1 MGLGIFGRGYY
12 NDLMSLSLLFTLAI
26 TLLATLLLI
35 GNWLRPDL
43 VALAVMVV
51 LGVSGLVSPEAALAG
66 FSGSAVVTILAVS
79 IIAEGLRETG
89 VAYRLG
95 QQMKRL
101 AGGGEIRVIVV
112 VMLAGATLSL
122 FMNNIAAMAV
132 LLPATLA
139 LSRQTH
145 RSPARLMMP
154 LAFGVIVG
162 GMATLFT
169 TSNIIASS
177 ALREA
182 GLKPFGVLDFLP
194 AGLPLVV
201 LAVLYMLLIG
211 RRLLPKQEAGL
222 ENKQTTRNREDL
234 LAAYRIKESLWAVTV
249 LPGSV
254 MSGLTISQGGWRT
267 QVRLNVLSILRGS
280 KYIPAPLSNTF
291 LLDGDLV
298 ITQGEPDRDM
308 LEKLGLRLEPEQP
321 SRFESSGQEDS
332 VAEIVLVPHS
342 SLEGKS
348 LRELHLREKTGLTVL
363 ALWRSGHPLHIGF
376 ASLPLRVGDALLV
389 QGTVARLRL
398 LHQERDFI
406 ILDED
411 PEAIAR
417 PRRATLAM
425 LIGLGTLAVAVTGW
439 LPISLVSLAG
449 ALAIVLTGCLAAD
462 QAYASIDWKSIF
474 LIAGMWPLS
483 TAIQNSGLSN
493 ALVKGLLGMA
503 GHAGLILLVAVL
515 LLVTMLLTNIL
526 AGQAAAPIILAPIGL
541 SLARATGAD
550 PRMLLMAI
558 ALGCSLAFLT
568 PIGHPVNA
576 IAMSSGNYTFKDFL
590 RVGWPLTALVF
601 LGILLGLHF
610 FWGL

>member
-1 MGLGIFGRGYY
+1 LEIVVRGYY
-12 NDLMSLSLLFTLAI
+12 NDGMSPSILVTLAI
-26 TLLATLLLI
+26 TIVAALLLI

-43 VALAVMVV
+43 VALLV
-51 LGVSGLVSPEAALAG
+51 LVTLGISRLVSPEAALAG
-66 FSGSAVVTILAVS
+66 FSGSAVITILAVS
-79 IIAEGLRETG
+79 IIAEGLRQTG

-101 AGGGEIRVIVV
+101 AGAGETRVILV

-132 LLPATLA
+132 LMPATLGLA
-139 LSRQTH
+139 RQTR

-154 LAFGVIVG
+154 LAYGVIVG

-177 ALREA
+177 TLREA
-182 GLKPFGVLDFLP
+182 GFKPFGVLDFLP
-194 AGLPLVV
+194 VGLPLVV

-211 RRLLPKQEAGL
+211 RRFLPKQAEGV
-222 ENKQTTRNREDL
+222 ENSRTRRTRDEL
-234 LAAYRIKESLWAVTV
+234 LAVYRIEESLWAVTV
-249 LPGSV
+249 LPGSA
-254 MSGLTISQGGWRT
+254 MAGLTLTQGDWRT
-267 QVRLNVLSILRGS
+267 KVRLNVLAIMRGR
-280 KYIPAPLSNTF
+280 KYLPAPPSSTILQ
-291 LLDGDLV
+291 DGDLV
-298 ITQGEPDRDM
+298 ITQGEPDREM
-308 LEKLGLRLEPEQP
+308 LDKLGLRLEPDQP
-321 SRFESSGQEDS
+321 SQFESSGQEDS
-332 VAEIVLVPHS
+332 VAEIVLAPHS
-342 SLEGKS
+342 SLEGKT
-348 LRELHLREKTGLTVL
+348 LRDLHLREKTGLTVL
-363 ALWRSGHPLHIGF
+363 ALWRSGHPIHIGF

-389 QGTVARLRL
+389 QGTVATLRL

-417 PRRATLAM
+417 PRRATLAT
-425 LIGLGTLAVAVTGW
+425 LIGLGTLAVAITGW
-439 LPISLVSLAG
+439 LPIALVGLAG
-449 ALAIVLTGCLAAD
+449 ALAMVLTGCLAVD
-462 QAYASIDWKSIF
+462 QLYASIDWKSIF

-483 TAIQNSGLSN
+483 TAIQTSGLSN
-493 ALVKGLLGMA
+493 ALVKGLLGLA
-503 GHAGLILLVAVL
+503 GHADLILLVIVL
-515 LLVTMLLTNIL
+515 LLVSMLLTNIG

-541 SLARATGAD
+541 SLANATGAD

-568 PIGHPVNA
+568 PIGHPVNV
-576 IAMSSGNYTFKDFL
+576 IAMSSGDYTFKDFL

-601 LGILLGLHF
+601 IGILLGLHF

>member
-1 MGLGIFGRGYY
+1 MP
-12 NDLMSLSLLFTLAI
+12 LLFTLTI
-26 TLLATLLLI
+26 TILATVLLI

-43 VALAVMVV
+43 VALLVLVT
-51 LGVSGLVSPEAALAG
+51 LGVSGLVSPQAALAG

-79 IIAEGLRETG
+79 IIAESLRQTG

-101 AGGGEIRVIVV
+101 AGGGEIRLIVV
-112 VMLAGATLSL
+112 IMLAGATLSL

-132 LLPATLA
+132 LLPATLGLA
-139 LSRQTH
+139 RQTR

-154 LAFGVIVG
+154 LAFGVIAG

-182 GLKPFGVLDFLP
+182 GLNPFGVLDFLP
-194 AGLPLVV
+194 VGLPLVG
-201 LAVLYMLLIG
+201 LAVLYMVLIG
-211 RRLLPKQEAGL
+211 RRLLPKQAEAP
-222 ENKQTTRNREDL
+222 ETNRTSRTREDL
-234 LAAYRIKESLWAVTV
+234 LSAYRIEESLWAVTV
-249 LPGSV
+249 LPGSA
-254 MSGLTISQGGWRT
+254 MAGLTILQGEWRT
-267 QVRLNVLSILRGS
+267 KVRLNVLAITRGR
-280 KYIPAPLSNTF
+280 KYIPAPASSTVLQEQ
-291 LLDGDLV
+291 DLV
-298 ITQGEPDRDM
+298 ITQGEPDRKT
-308 LEKLGLRLEPEQP
+308 LEELGLRLEPELP
-321 SRFESSGQEDS
+321 TGFEVSGQEDS
-332 VAEIVLVPHS
+332 VAEIVLAPHS
-342 SLEGKS
+342 SLEGRT
-348 LRELHLREKTGLTVL
+348 LRDLHLREKTGLTVL
-363 ALWRSGHPLHIGF
+363 ALWRSGKPIHIGF
-376 ASLPLRVGDALLV
+376 ASLPLRAGDGLLV

-417 PRRATLAM
+417 PGRATLAV
-425 LIGLGTLAVAVTGW
+425 LIGLATLAVAITGV
-439 LPISLVSLAG
+439 LPIALVSLAG
-449 ALAIVLTGCLAAD
+449 ALAMVLADCLGPD

-493 ALVKGLLGMA
+493 ALVQGLLGMA
-503 GHAGLILLVAVL
+503 GHAGLILLVVLL
-515 LLVTMLLTNIL
+515 LLVTMILTNIM

-541 SLARATGAD
+541 ALAKATGAD

-568 PIGHPVNA
+568 PLGHPVNV
-576 IAMSSGNYTFKDFL
+576 IAMSSGNYTFKDFV
-590 RVGWPLTALVF
+590 RVGGLLTALVF
-601 LGILLGLHF
+601 LGILVGLHF

>member
-1 MGLGIFGRGYY
+1 M
-12 NDLMSLSLLFTLAI
+12 
-26 TLLATLLLI
+26 LLI

-43 VALAVMVV
+43 VALLVLVT

-66 FSGSAVVTILAVS
+66 LSGSAVVTILGIS
-79 IIAEGLRETG
+79 IIAEGLRQTG

-101 AGGGEIRVIVV
+101 AGGGEIRLIVV
-112 VMLAGATLSL
+112 IMLAGATLSL

-132 LLPATLA
+132 LLPATLGLA
-139 LSRQTH
+139 RQT
-145 RSPARLMMP
+145 RSSPARLMMP
-154 LAFGVIVG
+154 LAFGVIAG

-177 ALREA
+177 TLREA

-194 AGLPLVV
+194 VGLPLVV
-201 LAVLYMLLIG
+201 MAVLYMVLIG
-211 RRLLPKQEAGL
+211 RRLLPKQEKDMETGR
-222 ENKQTTRNREDL
+222 TTRNREDIL
-234 LAAYRIKESLWAVTV
+234 EAYRISESLWAVTV
-249 LPGSV
+249 LPGSD
-254 MSGLTISQGGWRT
+254 MAGLTLLQGEWRT
-267 QVRLNVLSILRGS
+267 KVRLNVLAIARGR
-280 KYIPAPLSNTF
+280 KYIPAPASSTILHEQ
-291 LLDGDLV
+291 DLV
-298 ITQGEPDRDM
+298 ITQGEPDRKALDA
-308 LEKLGLRLEPEQP
+308 LGLRLEPEQP
-321 SRFESSGQEDS
+321 SRFESSGQEDC
-332 VAEIVLVPHS
+332 VAEIVLAPHS

-348 LRELHLREKTGLTVL
+348 LRDLHLREKTGLTVL
-363 ALWRSGHPLHIGF
+363 ALWRSGKPIHIGF
-376 ASLPLRVGDALLV
+376 ASLPLRVGDGLLV

-411 PEAIAR
+411 PEAIVQ
-417 PRRATLAM
+417 PRRAALAV
-425 LIGLGTLAVAVTGW
+425 LIGLAALAVAITGW
-439 LPISLVSLAG
+439 LPIALVSLAG
-449 ALAIVLTGCLAAD
+449 ALAMVLTGCLGLD
-462 QAYASIDWKSIF
+462 QAYGSIDWKSIF

-483 TAIQNSGLSN
+483 TAIQDSGLSN

-503 GHAGLILLVAVL
+503 GHAGLVVLVVL
-515 LLVTMLLTNIL
+515 LLLATMVLTNIL

-568 PIGHPVNA
+568 PLGHPVNV

-590 RVGWPLTALVF
+590 RVGWLLTALAF